1 MGMGM
6 GTGTG
11 MGMGCDWDG
20 DRDGMGGWKWDGMEL
35 TDLGLTELDPEL
47 GTAQPLFVYLSKL
60 KQRRCLEIRGYAWKV
75 EDMLGARKVGV

>member
-1 MGMGM
+1 MGMGW
-6 GTGTG
+6 G
-11 MGMGCDWDG
+11 DG
-20 DRDGMGGWKWDGMEL
+20 DGNGMEL